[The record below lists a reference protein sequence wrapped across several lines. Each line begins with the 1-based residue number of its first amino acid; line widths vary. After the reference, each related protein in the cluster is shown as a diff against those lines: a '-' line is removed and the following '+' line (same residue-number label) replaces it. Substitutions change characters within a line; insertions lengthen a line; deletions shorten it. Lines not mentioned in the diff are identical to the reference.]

1 MRGPQPVSD
10 PHSST
15 DADPIKALEA
25 RIAAA
30 KHKDAEVHHMK
41 KDYSQAQLAWRM
53 VIELVAGLGIGF
65 GIGYG
70 LDTLLGTMPIFLVLF
85 IFLGLA
91 AGVKTMLASAQE
103 IQTKQLAKAASKD
116 EDDERGD

>member
-1 MRGPQPVSD
+1 
-10 PHSST
+10 
-15 DADPIKALEA
+15 
-25 RIAAA
+25 
-30 KHKDAEVHHMK
+30 
-41 KDYSQAQLAWRM
+41 
-53 VIELVAGLGIGF
+53 
-65 GIGYG
+65 
-70 LDTLLGTMPIFLVLF
+70 MPIFLVLF